1 MGGATFHEVGGTMKK
16 GLVSSLLAVAA
27 LAISACSNASEET
40 NDTTVDT
47 STETTETVSPS
58 QRDEFVASSGVPGVT
73 DEEISYAVI
82 GTKTNNP
89 LGTCILDCFTE
100 GIKAY
105 FAYRNS
111 EGGIYGRD
119 LVVADVIDDEL
130 TLNQQ
135 KSLEVASSTDY
146 FGVFQATLFPAGW
159 GLLNDEAIPTYT
171 WGIHGADAANRKA
184 IFPSMIIRCETCTR
198 PAMPYIASRVGATN
212 AASLGYGISE
222 TSKVCTQTI
231 AASFDLYEAESGVA
245 NAYMNDNLAY
255 GLPNGIGPE
264 VTAMKNAGVDFI
276 ATCMDLNGMKTL
288 AQELDRQGMGDVVLY
303 HPNSYDQTF
312 VAENAALF
320 EGDLVTVG
328 FRPFETTSEKG
339 SKDEFLKW
347 MEELG
352 YQPNELAMVGWI
364 SATQVFDGLIAAGPE
379 FNREKVISSF
389 RAVKDYT
396 AGGLLQPI
404 DMSTAYIPY
413 VSGSPEA
420 ATEIPCESFV
430 VIVGGKFEFLDDASK
445 PWYCW
450 PPGAKSGFEPELVDF
465 G

>member
-1 MGGATFHEVGGTMKK
+1 MSRK
-16 GLVSSLLAVAA
+16 LNILLLTAA
-27 LAISACSNASEET
+27 LAVGACSNASDEPTATTTESST
-40 NDTTVDT
+40 DTTLA
-47 STETTETVSPS
+47 ETPS
-58 QRDEFVASSGVPGVT
+58 ERDEFVSLAGVPGVS

-89 LGTCILDCFTE
+89 LGTCILDCYTE

-135 KSLEVASSTDY
+135 KSLEVASSSDY
-146 FGVFQATLFPAGW
+146 FGAFQATLFPAGW
-159 GLLNDEAIPTYT
+159 GILNDEGVPTYV

-231 AASFDLYEAESGVA
+231 AASFDLYEAESGVK

-255 GLPNGIGPE
+255 GLSNGIGPE
-264 VTAMKNAGVDFI
+264 VTAMKAAGVDFI

-312 VAENAALF
+312 VAENAELF

-328 FRPFETTSEKG
+328 FRPFESTSNKG

-347 MEELG
+347 MDELG
-352 YQPNELAMVGWI
+352 YQPNELSMVGWI
-364 SATQVFDGLIAAGPE
+364 DATLAFDSLLAAGPE
-379 FNREKVISSF
+379 FDRTKVIDSF

-404 DMSTAYIPY
+404 NMATAHIPY
-413 VSGSPEA
+413 LPGSPEA
-420 ATEIPCESFV
+420 LAEIPCESFV
-430 VIVGGKFEFLDDASK
+430 VIAGGAFEFLDDASK

-450 PPGAKSGFEPELVDF
+450 EPGAKSKFEPEMVDF
-465 G
+465 D

>member
-1 MGGATFHEVGGTMKK
+1 M
-16 GLVSSLLAVAA
+16 
-27 LAISACSNASEET
+27 
-40 NDTTVDT
+40 
-47 STETTETVSPS
+47 ST
-58 QRDEFVASSGVPGVT
+58 RHNKHN
-73 DEEISYAVI
+73 
-82 GTKTNNP
+82 TKT
-89 LGTCILDCFTE
+89 G
-100 GIKAY
+100 
-105 FAYRNS
+105 S
-111 EGGIYGRD
+111 
-119 LVVADVIDDEL
+119 
-130 TLNQQ
+130 
-135 KSLEVASSTDY
+135 
-146 FGVFQATLFPAGW
+146 
-159 GLLNDEAIPTYT
+159 
-171 WGIHGADAANRKA
+171 IHG
-184 IFPSMIIRCETCTR
+184 S
-198 PAMPYIASRVGATN
+198 
-212 AASLGYGISE
+212 
-222 TSKVCTQTI
+222 
-231 AASFDLYEAESGVA
+231 
-245 NAYMNDNLAY
+245 
-255 GLPNGIGPE
+255 
-264 VTAMKNAGVDFI
+264 
-276 ATCMDLNGMKTL
+276 
-288 AQELDRQGMGDVVLY
+288 
-303 HPNSYDQTF
+303 
-312 VAENAALF
+312 
-320 EGDLVTVG
+320 G

-450 PPGAKSGFEPELVDF
+450 PPEAKSGFEPELVDF